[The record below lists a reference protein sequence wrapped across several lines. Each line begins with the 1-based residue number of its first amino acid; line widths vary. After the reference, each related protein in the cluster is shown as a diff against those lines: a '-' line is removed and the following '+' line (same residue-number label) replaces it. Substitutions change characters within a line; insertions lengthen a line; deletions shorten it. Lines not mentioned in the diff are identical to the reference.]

1 MDTELRELLERL
13 HDKYN
18 RPEFIECDPISV
30 PHRYAGRT
38 DREIAGFFAATIAW
52 GNRKAIVA
60 NGHRMMRC
68 MDDAPADFVRNASE
82 KELASLSSYAHRT
95 FNGGDLRDF
104 VLALRRME
112 ELHGGIGS
120 FFETRYE
127 ATRSIPAVFAEF
139 RREFFSCGHAPRCE
153 KHLSSIEKGAACK
166 RLCMYLRW
174 MVRSDG
180 RGVDFGEW
188 TRIPMSA
195 LYIPLDVH
203 TGNMSRAL
211 GLLTRRQ
218 NDWRAVEQTTASLRM
233 FDPPTLCVTIS
244 RSSGRVSTVTSK
256 HRDDVPLQTIR
267 HTPRSL
273 PDEGRDGRRAAGC
286 LGLGAS
292 VGQAHPR
299 YR

>member
-60 NGHRMMRC
+60 NGHRMMR
-68 MDDAPADFVRNASE
+68 
-82 KELASLSSYAHRT
+82 
-95 FNGGDLRDF
+95 
-104 VLALRRME
+104 
-112 ELHGGIGS
+112 
-120 FFETRYE
+120 
-127 ATRSIPAVFAEF
+127 
-139 RREFFSCGHAPRCE
+139 
-153 KHLSSIEKGAACK
+153 SIEKGAACK

-233 FDPPTLCVTIS
+233 FDPADPV
-244 RSSGRVSTVTSK
+244 RY
-256 HRDDVPLQTIR
+256 DF
-267 HTPRSL
+267 SL
-273 PDEGRDGRRAAGC
+273 FGAGIDGYLKA
-286 LGLGAS
+286 
-292 VGQAHPR
+292 
-299 YR
+299 